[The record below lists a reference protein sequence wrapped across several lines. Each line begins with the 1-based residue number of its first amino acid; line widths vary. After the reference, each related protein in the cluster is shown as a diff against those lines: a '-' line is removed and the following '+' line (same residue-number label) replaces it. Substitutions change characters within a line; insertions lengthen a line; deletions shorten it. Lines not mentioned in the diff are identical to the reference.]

1 MESQQQQSPSL
12 HRRRRNIH
20 DAAAAV
26 VLLQMRLPNERLHK
40 HSCQNEHAQAADYT
54 CTPSVTHMQVRSGLD
69 SFPPPP
75 NNDEPHLSRENE
87 KPFNSLHPGHLIPP
101 THTTSQPGVSH
112 SHSLGHR
119 ISSLNSP
126 AQSFPS
132 AHSHRTPYA
141 QLNVSSHCM

>member
-12 HRRRRNIH
+12 HRRRRNMH

-26 VLLQMRLPNERLHK
+26 VLLQMRLPNERRHK

-54 CTPSVTHMQVRSGLD
+54 SVTHAGEIRFGQL
-69 SFPPPP
+69 PPPP

-132 AHSHRTPYA
+132 AHSHHTPYA